1 MPRQSLSSVSRDSRR
16 KDRSRIFFG
25 ICHGEE
31 EEEIFLSFGIII
43 SILKIFHFL
52 FVCVVLLQKYCCSIC
67 AGPRVDN
74 FQALDPRKQELLEAR
89 FLGMRS
95 TSNPAGGSGA
105 TLQHQQLQQHA
116 ATMAGSHSAGP
127 PPGCHVMTT
136 AATNQ
141 LVQQSLQQPSP
152 SSLLN
157 ANAPPPPLPP
167 QQQQQQQLATPQFT
181 AAYTNP
187 STNNHGETEKE
198 SPIHSH
204 HYPHHQQQKK
214 IPFSYFVEFKS
225 RVFYYTHTKKKVV
238 RPVCLF
244 H

>member
-1 MPRQSLSSVSRDSRR
+1 MWFYKQ
-16 KDRSRIFFG
+16 
-25 ICHGEE
+25 
-31 EEEIFLSFGIII
+31 
-43 SILKIFHFL
+43 KI
-52 FVCVVLLQKYCCSIC
+52 CCSSMC

-127 PPGCHVMTT
+127 PPGCHVMTA

-157 ANAPPPPLPP
+157 ASANAPPLPP

-187 STNNHGETEKE
+187 STNNHGEKRYT
-198 SPIHSH
+198 PHSLPTI
-204 HYPHHQQQKK
+204 PHHHQFL
-214 IPFSYFVEFKS
+214 FSS
-225 RVFYYTHTKKKVV
+225 
-238 RPVCLF
+238 F
-244 H
+244 HPCRRT

>member
-1 MPRQSLSSVSRDSRR
+1 LCGSTKKKLL
-16 KDRSRIFFG
+16 
-25 ICHGEE
+25 
-31 EEEIFLSFGIII
+31 FL
-43 SILKIFHFL
+43 
-52 FVCVVLLQKYCCSIC
+52 C

-105 TLQHQQLQQHA
+105 TLQHQQHA

-127 PPGCHVMTT
+127 PPGCHVMTA

-157 ANAPPPPLPP
+157 ASANAPPPLPP
-167 QQQQQQQLATPQFT
+167 QQQQQQLATPQFT

-187 STNNHGETEKE
+187 STNNHGEKRAHRDT
-198 SPIHSH
+198 PIHSLH
-204 HYPHHQQQKK
+204 HPQKIFFSVEQKK
-214 IPFSYFVEFKS
+214 
-225 RVFYYTHTKKKVV
+225 KKKMCVCCTRNVV
-238 RPVCLF
+238 GPVFFF

>member
-1 MPRQSLSSVSRDSRR
+1 
-16 KDRSRIFFG
+16 
-25 ICHGEE
+25 
-31 EEEIFLSFGIII
+31 
-43 SILKIFHFL
+43 
-52 FVCVVLLQKYCCSIC
+52 
-67 AGPRVDN
+67 VDN

-157 ANAPPPPLPP
+157 ASANATPPLPP
-167 QQQQQQQLATPQFT
+167 QQQQPQLATPQFT
-181 AAYTNP
+181 AVYTNP
-187 STNNHGETEKE
+187 STNNHGESTEKE
-198 SPIHSH
+198 RRFPSIPLHDPHRYH
-204 HYPHHQQQKK
+204 H
-214 IPFSYFVEFKS
+214 
-225 RVFYYTHTKKKVV
+225 HTKNFSFSPFLRTKMLVCFTQKVF

-244 H
+244 Y

>member
-1 MPRQSLSSVSRDSRR
+1 MVLQT
-16 KDRSRIFFG
+16 
-25 ICHGEE
+25 
-31 EEEIFLSFGIII
+31 
-43 SILKIFHFL
+43 KI
-52 FVCVVLLQKYCCSIC
+52 VVPLC

-105 TLQHQQLQQHA
+105 TLQHQQHA

-127 PPGCHVMTT
+127 PPGCHVMTA

-157 ANAPPPPLPP
+157 ASANAPPPLPP

-187 STNNHGETEKE
+187 STNNHGEKRY
-198 SPIHSH
+198 SHSL
-204 HYPHHQQQKK
+204 PT
-214 IPFSYFVEFKS
+214 IP
-225 RVFYYTHTKKKVV
+225 TATKKQHFFSSFYPYHRTKMCVCCTRNVV
-238 RPVCLF
+238 GPVFFF

>member
-1 MPRQSLSSVSRDSRR
+1 MFFEETN
-16 KDRSRIFFG
+16 IFVLM
-25 ICHGEE
+25 IDVV
-31 EEEIFLSFGIII
+31 FLNTLIACIIPT
-43 SILKIFHFL
+43 HFL
-52 FVCVVLLQKYCCSIC
+52 CVCVVLLQKYCCSIC

-157 ANAPPPPLPP
+157 ANAPPPPS
-167 QQQQQQQLATPQFT
+167 A
-181 AAYTNP
+181 
-187 STNNHGETEKE
+187 
-198 SPIHSH
+198 
-204 HYPHHQQQKK
+204 
-214 IPFSYFVEFKS
+214 
-225 RVFYYTHTKKKVV
+225 
-238 RPVCLF
+238 
-244 H
+244 